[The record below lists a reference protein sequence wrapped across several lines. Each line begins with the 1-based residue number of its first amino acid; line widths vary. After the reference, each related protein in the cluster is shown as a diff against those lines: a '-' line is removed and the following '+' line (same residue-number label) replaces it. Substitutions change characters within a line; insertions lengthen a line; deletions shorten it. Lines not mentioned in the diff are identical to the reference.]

1 MKKKWQRNKF
11 SKYNNRHA
19 FKQNIKRL
27 EYKEW
32 KRKKNFHEINMPEKR
47 RHIEREGYN
56 IVSMPSDFRFLSN
69 TVDILKKI
77 ELVRKNYN
85 QKKATFIELNQVKEI
100 DAGSIS
106 VLLSVMIEF
115 SLHKIKF
122 NGDFP
127 TDLSAK
133 KILIESGFLKELYKD
148 NVSKSIYEK
157 DSNFV
162 IGVDK
167 IITVPRKSV
176 VPSVIKDFSD
186 LVSGKL
192 WDNKKVSKGLH
203 RVLVELMHNTEN
215 HADSERRGTLP
226 WWVTV
231 SFDKTEK
238 KFRFAFLDYGI
249 GIFDSLKIKYPSSKF
264 KFLDTIL
271 QLYGNNDNGNILRG
285 ILKGELHRTVTG
297 KENRGK
303 GLPGIYK
310 TLERN
315 QISNL
320 VIISNNVYA
329 DVDNDKFIINKFNFK
344 GTFVS
349 WEINFESEAP
359 KWKS

>member
-1 MKKKWQRNKF
+1 MKKKWQSTKFIRYNK
-11 SKYNNRHA
+11 RHA
-19 FKQNIKRL
+19 IKQNAKRL

-32 KRKKNFHEINMPEKR
+32 KRKKNYHEINMSEKK
-47 RHIEREGYN
+47 RHIERGGYN
-56 IVSMPSDFRFLSN
+56 IVSMPADFRFLSN
-69 TVDILKKI
+69 TVEILKKI

-85 QKKATFIELNQVKEI
+85 QKKATFIELNQVVEI

-106 VLLSVMIEF
+106 VLLSVMIDF

-127 TDLSAK
+127 TDSVAK
-133 KILIESGFLKELYKD
+133 KILIESGFLKELYRD
-148 NVSKSIYEK
+148 NVSKSIYDK
-157 DSNFV
+157 NSKFV

-167 IITVPRKSV
+167 IITIPRKSV
-176 VPSVIKDFSD
+176 VPSVIQDFSD
-186 LVSGKL
+186 LVSRKL

-203 RVLVELMHNTEN
+203 RVMVELMHNTEN
-215 HADSERRGTLP
+215 HADSEQRGTLP

-231 SFDKTEK
+231 SFDKTENR
-238 KFRFAFLDYGI
+238 FRFAFLDYGI
-249 GIFDSLKIKYPSSKF
+249 GIFDSLKIKYPNSKF
-264 KFLDTIL
+264 EFLKKIIKI
-271 QLYGNNDNGNILRG
+271 YGNNDNSNILRG

-329 DVDNDKFIINKFNFK
+329 DVDNDNFITNKFDFK

-359 KWKS
+359 EWKN